1 MNITKENLPIFIKA
15 RGGKYRW
22 LTVSTLLLA
31 IGTILHL
38 VSPSIA
44 GITPG
49 WMIATY
55 VAAILLLKPSY
66 RKCAGIC
73 LVAALLEVFT
83 SKSAFPYGDFP
94 AELAG
99 GYVAAFIVHV
109 LPELKIKKFDLKPAL
124 AGFFATVVSG
134 GVFVSILVSVMGIP
148 INVLLYAMLPMV
160 VSVGI
165 ANAIITPFI
174 YIPAKNFFD
183 MRISK
188 SSKEIVEKN
197 HEGLVFKQSNEGI
210 ISLEH
215 TYYSYLSDE
224 HYAIK
229 DINLSIQKGEFIVI
243 TGESGSGKS
252 TLLMTMI
259 GAAPNYFGGTLKGM
273 CFTLGKAI
281 TQSSVSE
288 LSENIGVILEDY
300 QSQFVTMTV
309 EEEMAFTLENRGYD
323 YEEIRNRIKETLK
336 EVGLSGMEKSAVNTL
351 SGGQKQRLILAT
363 VLVTNPEVLIMD
375 SPASAMDPEGVSAFY
390 EMVGRLNRTR
400 NITVIIAE
408 HDLSSVMPYASRF
421 VLMEK
426 GEIAK
431 DGTPKEVIEYMY
443 NNGIYEE
450 AIPPL
455 SLVQLKLEQKGF
467 NINKPFTKIENAVL
481 CVNELAGERR

>member
-1 MNITKENLPIFIKA
+1 
-15 RGGKYRW
+15 
-22 LTVSTLLLA
+22 
-31 IGTILHL
+31 
-38 VSPSIA
+38 
-44 GITPG
+44 
-49 WMIATY
+49 
-55 VAAILLLKPSY
+55 
-66 RKCAGIC
+66 
-73 LVAALLEVFT
+73 
-83 SKSAFPYGDFP
+83 
-94 AELAG
+94 
-99 GYVAAFIVHV
+99 
-109 LPELKIKKFDLKPAL
+109 
-124 AGFFATVVSG
+124 
-134 GVFVSILVSVMGIP
+134 
-148 INVLLYAMLPMV
+148 
-160 VSVGI
+160 
-165 ANAIITPFI
+165 
-174 YIPAKNFFD
+174 
-183 MRISK
+183 
-188 SSKEIVEKN
+188 
-197 HEGLVFKQSNEGI
+197 
-210 ISLEH
+210 
-215 TYYSYLSDE
+215 
-224 HYAIK
+224 
-229 DINLSIQKGEFIVI
+229 
-243 TGESGSGKS
+243 
-252 TLLMTMI
+252 MI

-455 SLVQLKLEQKGF
+455 SLVQLELEQKGF

-481 CVNELAGERR
+481 CVNELAGEGR